1 MLMTMPS
8 TTTTTVLMTT
18 PSTLL
23 TGIVAVALASV
34 HLGAGQVRAF
44 REMPR
49 NYWLSIAGGAS
60 VAYVFVHI
68 LPELTGGTILESV
81 PLLAGFLER
90 HVYLVALSGFAL
102 FYGLERL
109 AEESGRDG
117 GDRSERGANSA
128 TNMSVFW
135 IHVGAFTA
143 YNALIGYLL
152 VHREQP
158 GTTSL
163 LLYATAMALHFVV
176 NDYGFRDHHRDTYDR
191 IGRWVLAVAVVVGWG
206 IGIATHVDEAVV
218 NTLFAFLA
226 GGVILNVIKEELPE
240 ERRSRFWA
248 FTLGAGGYSAILLWI

>member
-1 MLMTMPS
+1 MTI
-8 TTTTTVLMTT
+8 
-18 PSTLL
+18 STLL
-23 TGIVAVALASV
+23 TGLVAIALASV

-44 REMPR
+44 REIPR

-60 VAYVFVHI
+60 VAYVFVHV

-81 PLLAGFLER
+81 PFLAGFLER

-109 AEESGRDG
+109 AEESGRDHDDG
-117 GDRSERGANSA
+117 NRPV
-128 TNMSVFW
+128 NMNVFW
-135 IHVGAFTA
+135 IHIGAFTA

-158 GTTSL
+158 GTISL
-163 LLYATAMALHFVV
+163 LLYATAMALHFIV

-191 IGRWVLAVAVVVGWG
+191 VGRWVLAAAVVVGWG

-248 FTLGAGGYSAILLWI
+248 FALGAGGYSAILLWI

>member
-1 MLMTMPS
+1 
-8 TTTTTVLMTT
+8 MTT
-18 PSTLL
+18 STLL
-23 TGIVAVALASV
+23 TGLVAITLASV

-44 REMPR
+44 RGIPR

-60 VAYVFVHI
+60 VAYVFVHV
-68 LPELTGGTILESV
+68 LPDLKGGTILESV
-81 PLLAGFLER
+81 PLLAGFFER
-90 HVYLVALSGFAL
+90 HVFLVALGGFAL

-109 AEESGRDG
+109 AEESGYEN
-117 GDRSERGANSA
+117 RSIDPKRTTRPG
-128 TNMSVFW
+128 TTMSVFW
-135 IHVGAFTA
+135 IHVGAFTT

-158 GTTSL
+158 GIISL
-163 LLYATAMALHFVV
+163 LLYATAMALHFIV

-191 IGRWVLAVAVVVGWG
+191 VGRWVLAAAVVVGWG

-248 FTLGAGGYSAILLWI
+248 FALGAGGYSAILLWI